1 MLALLPQKPNKSSKS
16 KEYLE
21 ELTTRLTLWTEGKM
35 DELINEG
42 LQTIKNHLKAPHKAT
57 NIAKISKIFKVLIR
71 KGNVNGALKLLT
83 LKLWN

>member
-21 ELTTRLTLWTEGKM
+21 ELTTRLTLWTEGRM

-42 LQTIKNHLKAPHKAT
+42 L
-57 NIAKISKIFKVLIR
+57 
-71 KGNVNGALKLLT
+71 
-83 LKLWN
+83 